1 MLELAQAL
9 ARGPRPKRTIVF
21 AFFGSEEAG
30 GFGSRYFADRP
41 VVPLAQVVANLQFEM
56 IGRPDDKVPPH
67 TLWLTGYER
76 STLGP
81 ALAKQGAKLVQ
92 DPHPEAELLHAVR
105 QHPVRPP
112 RRHRAH
118 GVELRAAQGVSPAVG
133 RDQAHR
139 LRAHDRRDPLDA
151 RADPLARELGL
162 QAGVAAGDEA
172 VALALA
178 PFAVQELFTAENAEQ
193 RRE

>member
-1 MLELAQAL
+1 MLELARAIAL
-9 ARGPRPKRTIVF
+9 GPRPKRTIVF

-41 VVPLAQVVANLQFEM
+41 VVPLSQIVANLQFEM

-92 DPHPEAELLHAVR
+92 DPHPEQSFFTRSDNIQFA
-105 QHPVRPP
+105 
-112 RRHRAH
+112 RRGVDRAH
-118 GVELRAAQGVSPAVG
+118 RVELRAAQGLSPAVG
-133 RDQAHR
+133 RDQDHR
-139 LRAHDRRDPLDA
+139 LRAHDRLDPLDA
-151 RADPLARELGL
+151 RADPVAGEFGI
-162 QAGVAAGDEA
+162 QA
-172 VALALA
+172 
-178 PFAVQELFTAENAEQ
+178 
-193 RRE
+193 